1 MVCKSPTFKSIN
13 IIIMQVSHHKLKTIM
28 KKWTLILIALSVA
41 TSVFCQFKPTF
52 NLSDSLVLKKN
63 PYFYKDK
70 KRPYNK
76 DPRTWSDFPKNSTTI
91 QLAEEEIEKATKE
104 NDYYR
109 VLQLSYLGLFRNEG
123 VRMTTVYSAE
133 VKAYMYSDPW
143 LMLYVTKYLIEH
155 PINHSETKLSLVS
168 GMAYSSALTQKD
180 SEALYAIA
188 ELQKAKSPIE
198 KTTVE
203 QILKKAQEY
212 DTRPEL
218 QKEKSPIKKTTVEEI
233 QKNAQEYDTRP
244 IVVTIK
250 KRTGKAIS
258 GNIENGN
265 GIKLYT
271 LKDSLVDVGWKYN
284 GSFINGLES
293 GKGILYNKAGKKV
306 YDGDWTNGSF
316 HGFGKLYSNTTKYE
330 GQFVNGKKNGKAVL
344 WDFSDSTK
352 YEGDFKNNLKEG
364 FGKMTLNDGN
374 RSEGYYKNDIMDG
387 RAKFYDSSNTLLFEG
402 MCKNA
407 KYNGQGTLY
416 IKESGRIEGLFYGD
430 KMNGTFTY
438 ISNTGTKKQIVY
450 KDNEIVSQS
459 DMSSSGKALSVKNI
473 FESGWTGVS
482 QSRSNLTE
490 NGFVKCIEKLYNIQY
505 SESNNTF
512 SGISLSTFTVDGKSY
527 SCKSKI
533 SGNYDTQTE
542 KVIIYNTGI
551 IYSDPLPNNLSWLQV
566 NFDLELGKDANR
578 PSYFLLQ
585 GKSSIQKYSDEFISY
600 ETSL

>member
-1 MVCKSPTFKSIN
+1 
-13 IIIMQVSHHKLKTIM
+13 M
-28 KKWTLILIALSVA
+28 KKWTLILIALSIA

-52 NLSDSLVLKKN
+52 RLSDSLELKKN
-63 PYFYKDK
+63 SYFYKDK

-76 DPRTWSDFPKNSTTI
+76 DPRTWSDFPKNITTI
-91 QLAEEEIEKATKE
+91 QLAEIEIEKATKE

-109 VLQLSYLGLFRNEG
+109 ILQLSYLGLFKSEEARIN
-123 VRMTTVYSAE
+123 TVYSVEYHAFRFD
-133 VKAYMYSDPW
+133 DPW
-143 LMLYVTKYLIEH
+143 LLLYVTKYLMDH
-155 PINHSETKLSLVS
+155 PIDYSDTKLSFVS
-168 GMAYSSALTQKD
+168 GVAYSSAQKQKD
-180 SEALYAIA
+180 SEVLYAIA
-188 ELQKAKSPIE
+188 QLQKEKSPIE
-198 KTTVE
+198 KITVE
-203 QILKKAQEY
+203 EILKKAQEY
-212 DTRPEL
+212 DTRP
-218 QKEKSPIKKTTVEEI
+218 IVIAVKKH
-233 QKNAQEYDTRP
+233 
-244 IVVTIK
+244 
-250 KRTGKAIS
+250 TGKAVS

-293 GKGILYNKAGKKV
+293 GKGILYNKIGKII
-306 YDGDWTNGSF
+306 YNGDWTNGSF

-330 GQFVNGKKNGKAVL
+330 GQFTNGKKNGKAIL

-374 RSEGYYKNDIMDG
+374 RSEGYYKKDIMDG
-387 RAKFYDSSNTLLFEG
+387 RAKFYDSSNTLLFDG
-402 MCKNA
+402 MYKDA

-416 IKESGRIEGLFYGD
+416 IKEGGRIEGLFYGD
-430 KMNGTFTY
+430 KVNGTFTY
-438 ISNTGTKKQIVY
+438 ISNTGTKKQLVY

-459 DMSSSGKALSVKNI
+459 DMSSSGKVLSVKNI

-490 NGFVKCIEKLYNIQY
+490 NGFLKCIEKLYNIQY

-512 SGISLSTFTVDGKSY
+512 TGISLSTFTVDGKSY

-533 SGNYDTQTE
+533 SGSYDTQTE

-551 IYSDPLPNNLSWLQV
+551 IYSDPLPNNLGWLQV
-566 NFDLELGKDANR
+566 NFDFELGKDANR